1 MEHIQELTRHQTL
14 TLALGAVAVAVST
27 AYCVQQV
34 KGDMLFDQDRSR
46 LTHIGIYVCGALLWP
61 LAVAVIAELCSFTLD
76 LNTPI
81 KLAAYAVP
89 PIYLLLNALLAR
101 SRHRRGMERSEY
113 VRGTGL
119 TITGVV
125 FTASM
130 LMNGHHSSE
139 RASSVQKMYMAAL
152 LCAVLLVLPSPDV
165 QRETYSG
172 TLLTSMQNVAAAYG
186 LGLFATAATA

>member
-1 MEHIQELTRHQTL
+1 MEYIQELTRHQTL

-27 AYCVQQV
+27 GYCVQRL

-46 LTHIGIYVCGALLWP
+46 LTHVGIYVCGALLWP
-61 LAVAVIAELCSFTLD
+61 LAVALIAELCDFKIELD
-76 LNTPI
+76 TPI

-130 LMNGHHSSE
+130 LMNGYHSPE
-139 RASSVQKMYMAAL
+139 RSSSVQKMYMAAL

-172 TLLTSMQNVAAAYG
+172 TLLTSTQNVAAAYA